1 MRNIICIL
9 LLAVTLN
16 IQLIRQDDGTTCGQL
31 WYNDKIVW
39 RVALMADG
47 VRSVS
52 VSNHAETTLITP
64 DIINGLFLIK
74 VQ

>member
-39 RVALMADG
+39 RVALLADG

-52 VSNHAETTLITP
+52 VSNNAETTLITP
-64 DIINGLFLIK
+64 DIINGLFLIR